1 MLANIK
7 PMKDGKIFCPLPH
20 YSQSADKLD
29 EIIEEVAAILH
40 PELFAGHKNKYFM
53 ELPET

>member
-1 MLANIK
+1 MLSNIK
-7 PMKDGKIFCPLPH
+7 PMKDGKVFCPLPH

-40 PELFAGHKNKYFM
+40 PELFSEHENKYFM
-53 ELPET
+53 ELPER